1 MGAVYSRE
9 QLRRVREVREAKPGQ
24 QLRLLERV
32 PEDAPMDPGIAIG
45 FWNGERFVSWQRW
58 RASQPLIADQPSDP
72 GASAECVTATCG
84 GTRIWLVRDGDRWLM
99 YAGSRKAA
107 ARRRDFASPF
117 LDHAKRTAEQWYGV
131 AGCGWREERKPDA
144 RSSNEDRET
153 DDPHV
158 HGETGAP
165 LLAAAG

>member
-9 QLRRVREVREAKPGQ
+9 ELRRVREAREAKPGQ
-24 QLRLLERV
+24 QLRLLEQV
-32 PEDAPMDPGIAIG
+32 PADAPMDAGVVIG
-45 FWNGERFVSWQRW
+45 FWNGERFVSWQQW
-58 RASQPLIADQPSDP
+58 RASEPMVADQLPDPS
-72 GASAECVTATCG
+72 ASPNCVTADCG

-107 ARRRDFASPF
+107 GRRRDFASPF

-131 AGCGWREERKPDA
+131 AGCEWREERKPDA
-144 RSSNEDRET
+144 RTSDEDFEA

-158 HGETGAP
+158 HGEDGAP
-165 LLAAAG
+165 LLTAGR